1 MERISSEFEQEL
13 HQLRERLEEAEDV
26 RRAIMQGEVDA
37 FVVGPGGS
45 GRVLLLANAYQRY
58 RQLVER
64 MQQGAV
70 TATANGHILF
80 ANQRFSEMLGVPL
93 AQLYTAPLESYVT
106 VGDRARLSAFLMV
119 SARDSQVEVELNRRD
134 GANIPARLSLA
145 SFADGYASLLVTDL
159 RPLQWPSVAV
169 DALDSIRGALEK
181 LNQSQVGDTPGR
193 DALRAISEEING
205 LARMIDEMIDVEG
218 SAGPGVGGVTKPR

>member
-1 MERISSEFEQEL
+1 MEPISTDFEKEL
-13 HQLRERLEEAEDV
+13 ASLREKLEEAEDV
-26 RRAIMQGEVDA
+26 RRAISRGEVDA

-93 AQLYTAPLESYVT
+93 AQLYTAPLESYVG
-106 VGDRARLSAFLMV
+106 VSDRARLSAFLMV
-119 SARDSQVEVELNRRD
+119 SARDSQIEVELNRRD
-134 GANIPARLSLA
+134 GSSIPVRLSLA

-159 RPLQWPSVAV
+159 RPLQWPSMAL
-169 DALDSIRGALEK
+169 DALDSIRSSLER
-181 LNQSQVGDTPGR
+181 LNR
-193 DALRAISEEING
+193 DVASHPAAHDSLRNISEEING
-205 LARMIDEMIDVEG
+205 LARMIDEMIDVESRTRDADRKG
-218 SAGPGVGGVTKPR
+218 

>member
-1 MERISSEFEQEL
+1 MEPISADFEKEL
-13 HQLRERLEEAEDV
+13 AALRDKLEEAEDV
-26 RRAIMQGEVDA
+26 RRAITRGEVDA

-64 MQQGAV
+64 MSQGAV

-80 ANQRFSEMLGVPL
+80 ANQRFSEMIGVPL

-145 SFADGYASLLVTDL
+145 SFADGYASLLVTDM
-159 RPLQWPSVAV
+159 RPLQWPSMAL
-169 DALDSIRGALEK
+169 DALDSIRSSLGK
-181 LNQSQVGDTPGR
+181 LNQSLAGDAPGR
-193 DALRAISEEING
+193 DALSAIGEEING
-205 LARMIDEMIDVEG
+205 LARMIDEMVDVEG
-218 SAGPGVGGVTKPR
+218 SAERKGSL

>member
-1 MERISSEFEQEL
+1 MEPISANFENEL
-13 HQLRERLEEAEDV
+13 QALREKLEEAEDV
-26 RRAIMQGEVDA
+26 RRAITRGEVDA

-106 VGDRARLSAFLMV
+106 VSDRARLSAFLMV
-119 SARDSQVEVELNRRD
+119 SARDSQIEVELNRRD

-159 RPLQWPSVAV
+159 RPLQWPSMAV
-169 DALDSIRGALEK
+169 DALDSIRSSLEK
-181 LNQSQVGDTPGR
+181 LNQEFAGDAPAR
-193 DALRAISEEING
+193 DALRTISEEING

-218 SAGPGVGGVTKPR
+218 PAERKGSL

>member
-1 MERISSEFEQEL
+1 MEPISADFENEL
-13 HQLRERLEEAEDV
+13 QALREKLEEAEDV
-26 RRAIMQGEVDA
+26 RRAITRGEVDA

-106 VGDRARLSAFLMV
+106 VSDRARLSAFLMV
-119 SARDSQVEVELNRRD
+119 SARDSQIEVELNRRD

-145 SFADGYASLLVTDL
+145 SFADGYASLLVTDM
-159 RPLQWPSVAV
+159 RPLQWPSMAL
-169 DALDSIRGALEK
+169 DALDSIRSSLEK
-181 LNQSQVGDTPGR
+181 LNQSFAGDAPAR
-193 DALRAISEEING
+193 DAFRTISEEING

-218 SAGPGVGGVTKPR
+218 AAERKGSV

>member
-1 MERISSEFEQEL
+1 MEPISADFEKEL
-13 HQLRERLEEAEDV
+13 QALREKLEEAEDV
-26 RRAIMQGEVDA
+26 RRAITRGEVDA

-106 VGDRARLSAFLMV
+106 VSDRARLSAFLMV
-119 SARDSQVEVELNRRD
+119 SARDSQIEVELNRRD
-134 GANIPARLSLA
+134 GANIPVRLSLA
-145 SFADGYASLLVTDL
+145 SFADGYASLLVTDQ
-159 RPLQWPSVAV
+159 RPLQWPSMAV
-169 DALDSIRGALEK
+169 DALDSIRSSLGK
-181 LNQSQVGDTPGR
+181 LNQSLAGDAPGR
-193 DALRAISEEING
+193 DALSAIGEEING
-205 LARMIDEMIDVEG
+205 LVRMIDEMVDVEG
-218 SAGPGVGGVTKPR
+218 SAERKGSA

>member
-37 FVVGPGGS
+37 FVVRPGGS

-218 SAGPGVGGVTKPR
+218 SAGRKGSL

>member
-1 MERISSEFEQEL
+1 MEPISADFEKEL
-13 HQLRERLEEAEDV
+13 AALREKLEEAEDV
-26 RRAIMQGEVDA
+26 RRAISRGEVDA

-93 AQLYTAPLESYVT
+93 AQLYTAPLESYV
-106 VGDRARLSAFLMV
+106 GMSDRARLSAFLMV
-119 SARDSQVEVELNRRD
+119 SARDSQIEVEINRRD
-134 GANIPARLSLA
+134 GSIIPVRLSLA
-145 SFADGYASLLVTDL
+145 SFADGYASLLVTDM
-159 RPLQWPSVAV
+159 RPLQWPSMAV
-169 DALDSIRGALEK
+169 DALDSIRSSLEK
-181 LNQSQVGDTPGR
+181 LNHDVASNPAAHDS
-193 DALRAISEEING
+193 LRNISEEING
-205 LARMIDEMIDVEG
+205 LARMIDEMIDVERR
-218 SAGPGVGGVTKPR
+218 GGEADRRG